1 MKFRWLAAFSDKE
14 GKNMN
19 MAKLEM
25 VVGIFMII
33 GILCL
38 GYVSIKLGKME
49 LLGGNYYTLSAKF
62 DSVSGL
68 KPGARVEI
76 AGVDVGQVDRI
87 LLDPK
92 NGDQAI
98 VYFKIKDGVKI
109 TDDVIA
115 SVRTSGIIGDKF
127 ILMKQGGSDHFLKN
141 NDVIRETESS
151 IDIEELVSKFIH
163 GKV

>member
-1 MKFRWLAAFSDKE
+1 
-14 GKNMN
+14 MN
-19 MAKLEM
+19 MVKLEM
-25 VVGIFMII
+25 MVGTFMLI

-49 LLGGNYYTLSAKF
+49 IFGGDFYNVVATF

-68 KPGARVEI
+68 KPGAKVEV
-76 AGVDVGQVDRI
+76 AGVEVGKVDHI
-87 LLDPK
+87 ALDAK
-92 NGDQAI
+92 SGDRALA
-98 VYFKIKDGVKI
+98 YLKIKSGVKI

-127 ILMKQGGSDHFLKN
+127 IKLRPGGSEKMLKN
-141 NDVIRETESS
+141 NDTIHETESA

-163 GKV
+163 GKVE

>member
-1 MKFRWLAAFSDKE
+1 
-14 GKNMN
+14 MN
-19 MAKLEM
+19 MVKLEM
-25 VVGIFMII
+25 MVGTFMLI

-49 LLGGNYYTLSAKF
+49 IVGGDFYSVSAGF

-76 AGVDVGQVDRI
+76 AGVEVGKVDRI
-87 LLDPK
+87 VLDAK
-92 NGDQAI
+92 SGDRALA
-98 VYFKIKDGVKI
+98 YLKIKSGVKI

-127 ILMKQGGSDHFLKN
+127 IKLRPGGSEKMLKDN
-141 NDVIRETESS
+141 SIIRETESA

-163 GKV
+163 GKVE

>member
-1 MKFRWLAAFSDKE
+1 
-14 GKNMN
+14 MN
-19 MAKLEM
+19 MVKLELM
-25 VVGIFMII
+25 VGSFMLI

-49 LLGGNYYTLSAKF
+49 IVGGDFYTVSAGF

-68 KPGARVEI
+68 KPGARVEV
-76 AGVDVGQVDRI
+76 AGVEVGKVDRI
-87 LLDPK
+87 ALDK
-92 NGDQAI
+92 KSGDRALA
-98 VYFKIKDGVKI
+98 YLKINSGVQI

-127 ILMKQGGSDHFLKN
+127 IKLRPGGSDKMLKN
-141 NDVIRETESS
+141 NGVIRETESA

-163 GKV
+163 GKVE

>member
-1 MKFRWLAAFSDKE
+1 
-14 GKNMN
+14 MN
-19 MAKLEM
+19 MVKLEM
-25 VVGIFMII
+25 TVGTFMLI

-49 LLGGNYYTLSAKF
+49 ISGGDYYSVTAAF

-68 KPGARVEI
+68 KPGARVEV
-76 AGVDVGQVDRI
+76 AGVEVGKVDKI
-87 LLDPK
+87 TLDAK
-92 NGDQAI
+92 SGDRALA
-98 VYFKIKDGVKI
+98 FLKIKSGIKI

-127 ILMKQGGSDHFLKN
+127 IKLRPGGSDKMLKN
-141 NDVIRETESS
+141 NDTIRETESA

>member
-1 MKFRWLAAFSDKE
+1 
-14 GKNMN
+14 MN
-19 MAKLEM
+19 MVKLEM
-25 VVGIFMII
+25 MVGTFMLI

-49 LLGGNYYTLSAKF
+49 IMGGDFYTVVASF

-68 KPGARVEI
+68 KPGAKVEV
-76 AGVDVGQVDRI
+76 AGVEVGKVDRI
-87 LLDPK
+87 ALDPK
-92 NGDQAI
+92 SGDRALA
-98 VYFKIKDGVKI
+98 YLKIQSGVKI

-127 ILMKQGGSDHFLKN
+127 IKLRPGGSDVMLKN
-141 NDVIRETESS
+141 NDTIRETESA
-151 IDIEELVSKFIH
+151 IDIEELISKFIH

>member
-1 MKFRWLAAFSDKE
+1 
-14 GKNMN
+14 MN
-19 MAKLEM
+19 MIKLEM
-25 VVGIFMII
+25 MVGTFMLI

-49 LLGGNYYTLSAKF
+49 IVGGDFYSVTAGF

-68 KPGARVEI
+68 KPGARVEV
-76 AGVDVGQVDRI
+76 AGVEVGKVDRI
-87 LLDPK
+87 ALDAK
-92 NGDQAI
+92 SGDRALA
-98 VYFKIKDGVKI
+98 YLKIKSGVKI

-127 ILMKQGGSDHFLKN
+127 IKLRPGGSEKMLKN
-141 NDVIRETESS
+141 NDTIRETESA

-163 GKV
+163 GKVE

>member
-1 MKFRWLAAFSDKE
+1 
-14 GKNMN
+14 MN
-19 MAKLEM
+19 MIKLEM
-25 VVGIFMII
+25 MVGTFMLI

-49 LLGGNYYTLSAKF
+49 IVGGDFYSVTAKF

-68 KPGARVEI
+68 KPGARVEV
-76 AGVDVGQVDRI
+76 AGVEVGKVDRI
-87 LLDPK
+87 ALDVK
-92 NGDQAI
+92 SGDRALA
-98 VYFKIKDGVKI
+98 VLKIKSGVKI

-127 ILMKQGGSDHFLKN
+127 IKLRPGGSEKMLKN
-141 NDVIRETESS
+141 NDSIRETESA

-163 GKV
+163 GKVE

>member
-1 MKFRWLAAFSDKE
+1 
-14 GKNMN
+14 MN
-19 MAKLEM
+19 MIKLEM
-25 VVGIFMII
+25 MVGTFMLI

-49 LLGGNYYTLSAKF
+49 FGGGDYYSVTASF

-68 KPGARVEI
+68 KPGARVEV
-76 AGVDVGQVDRI
+76 AGVEVGKVDRI
-87 LLDPK
+87 GLDAK
-92 NGDQAI
+92 SGDRALA
-98 VYFKIKDGVKI
+98 YLKIKTGVKI

-127 ILMKQGGSDHFLKN
+127 IMLRPGGSEKMLRN
-141 NDVIRETESS
+141 NDKIRETESA

-163 GKV
+163 GKVE

>member
-1 MKFRWLAAFSDKE
+1 
-14 GKNMN
+14 MN

-25 VVGIFMII
+25 TVGVFMLV
-33 GILCL
+33 GMLCL
-38 GYVSIKLGKME
+38 GYISIKLGKME
-49 LLGGNYYTLSAKF
+49 IMGGNYYDVSAEF

-68 KPGARVEI
+68 KPGARVEV
-76 AGVDVGQVDRI
+76 AGVEVGKVDRI
-87 LLDPK
+87 ALDPK
-92 NGDQAI
+92 SGDRA
-98 VYFKIKDGVKI
+98 VAYFKIRTGVKI

-127 ILMKQGGSDHFLKN
+127 IKLKPGGSDKFLQN
-141 NDVIRETESS
+141 NGKIRETESA

>member
-1 MKFRWLAAFSDKE
+1 
-14 GKNMN
+14 MN

-25 VVGIFMII
+25 TVGVFMLI

-38 GYVSIKLGKME
+38 GYLSIKLGKME
-49 LLGGNYYTLSAKF
+49 ILGGDYYSVSADF

-76 AGVDVGQVDRI
+76 AGVEVGKVDRI
-87 LLDPK
+87 SLDPK
-92 NGDQAI
+92 SGDRA
-98 VYFKIKDGVKI
+98 VAVMKIRTGINI

-127 ILMKQGGSDHFLKN
+127 IKLKPGGSETFLKN
-141 NDVIRETESS
+141 NGRIRETESA

>member
-1 MKFRWLAAFSDKE
+1 
-14 GKNMN
+14 MN

-25 VVGIFMII
+25 VVGVFMLI

-38 GYVSIKLGKME
+38 GYISVKLGKME
-49 LLGGNYYTLSAKF
+49 LIGGDYYTLSAEF

-76 AGVDVGQVDRI
+76 AGVEIGKVDRI
-87 LLDPK
+87 VLDPK
-92 NGDQAI
+92 SGDQAL
-98 VYFKIKDGVKI
+98 VSLKIRSGIRI

-127 ILMKQGGSDHFLKN
+127 IMLKPGGSDRFLKN
-141 NDVIRETESS
+141 NDKLRETESA

-163 GKV
+163 GKVD

>member
-1 MKFRWLAAFSDKE
+1 
-14 GKNMN
+14 MN

-25 VVGIFMII
+25 TVGVFMLV
-33 GILCL
+33 GMLCL

-49 LLGGNYYTLSAKF
+49 IMGGDYYTVSAEF

-68 KPGARVEI
+68 KPGARVEV
-76 AGVDVGQVDRI
+76 AGVEVGKVDRI
-87 LLDPK
+87 ALDTK
-92 NGDQAI
+92 SGDQAI
-98 VYFKIKDGVKI
+98 AYLKIKTGINI

-127 ILMKQGGSDHFLKN
+127 IKLKPGGSDKFLTDNGK
-141 NDVIRETESS
+141 IRETESA

>member
-1 MKFRWLAAFSDKE
+1 
-14 GKNMN
+14 MN
-19 MAKLEM
+19 MLKLEM
-25 VVGIFMII
+25 MVGTFMII

-38 GYVSIKLGKME
+38 GYISIKLGKME
-49 LLGGNYYTLSAKF
+49 LGGGDYYTVSAGF

-68 KPGARVEI
+68 KPGARVEV
-76 AGVDVGQVDRI
+76 AGVEVGKVDRI
-87 LLDPK
+87 TLDAK
-92 NGDQAI
+92 SGDRALA
-98 VYFKIKDGVKI
+98 FMKIKNGVKI

-127 ILMKQGGSDHFLKN
+127 IKLKPGGSDRMLKN
-141 NDVIRETESS
+141 NDTIRETESA